1 MEGFGGGGNGWVGG
15 LVNRYLMSNRVFTIE
30 MFIIVLYKA
39 HIKSF
44 LVLVFFFQEISRLVP
59 TS

>member
-1 MEGFGGGGNGWVGG
+1 VGG